1 MIINMQ
7 GMGSGGSS
15 IPSYS
20 GSYTVNSKLSNT
32 QILSTSGKLMVSDL
46 TINPISVTRTNNQY
60 GGITVEITEVS

>member
-15 IPSYS
+15 IPSYA
-20 GSYTVNSKLSNT
+20 GSYTVNSKLSTT
-32 QILSTSGKLMVSDL
+32 QTLSTSGKLMVSDV